1 MQVVVKCQC
10 VSTHSLSLLMTASQ
24 WGYERPDCIGNH
36 ALALFIDDVQRV
48 LDEHAHTQDRT
59 EADLFQV
66 QADAN
71 RLLQGYAEHARGTT
85 AFKGQFI
92 KIRAVEASGQT
103 PAQWLP
109 LFSPGL
115 KQALQAL
122 LKTHTHKNE

>member
-1 MQVVVKCQC
+1 
-10 VSTHSLSLLMTASQ
+10 MTDSP
-24 WGYERPDCIGNH
+24 WGYERPDCVGTH
-36 ALALFIDDVQRV
+36 ALALFIDDIQRV
-48 LDEHAHTQDRT
+48 LDAHALNSGD
-59 EADLFQV
+59 ASLFQV

-92 KIRAVEASGQT
+92 TIRAIEASGPT
-103 PAQWLP
+103 PAQWVP

-122 LKTHTHKNE
+122 LKRSQETSSH

>member
-1 MQVVVKCQC
+1 
-10 VSTHSLSLLMTASQ
+10 MTSFL

-36 ALALFIDDVQRV
+36 ALALFIDDIQRV
-48 LDEHAHTQDRT
+48 LDSHADATNNGEER
-59 EADLFQV
+59 LFQV

-85 AFKGQFI
+85 VFKGQFI
-92 KIRAVEASGQT
+92 TIRAIEASGQT

-122 LKTHTHKNE
+122 LKRSQNTTSH